1 VRLLAEIECRSSRE
15 TSLGRTENISV
26 GGVLVLVLSGT
37 TFEPKTE
44 VVVRFIVSKARLIE
58 AEGVVVHALQGVRMG
73 IDFVKLKQADRE
85 AIAELVQL
93 DSE

>member
-1 VRLLAEIECRSSRE
+1 LLAEIECRSSRE

-26 GGVLVLVLSGT
+26 GGVLVLSGT
-37 TFEPKTE
+37 TFEPKAE
-44 VVVRFIVSKARLIE
+44 VVVRFVVPKARLIE

-73 IDFVKLKQADRE
+73 IHFVKLKHADRE
-85 AIAELVQL
+85 AIAELVQR